1 MMWSRVQALRL
12 KGVRGSIAV
21 VQAFPESLA
30 GRAFRVRGSSS
41 LTGNSL
47 LGALT
52 RTVGQAESP
61 RARRRAARSEAAVP
75 PEQLAGRARRRE
87 RERTV
92 TAKKRHRRRDGDDF
106 DDMPAPGDAAK
117 LGVGMRVTPEPARAP
132 GWLARRLP
140 VALRRP
146 GSWQHDADA

>member
-1 MMWSRVQALRL
+1 MGGGLCEPPQKKAKIEPDSAGKPKPVDKDDFEAD
-12 KGVRGSIAV
+12 SE
-21 VQAFPESLA
+21 ES
-30 GRAFRVRGSSS
+30 
-41 LTGNSL
+41 
-47 LGALT
+47 
-52 RTVGQAESP
+52 
-61 RARRRAARSEAAVP
+61 
-75 PEQLAGRARRRE
+75 
-87 RERTV
+87 
-92 TAKKRHRRRDGDDF
+92 DGDDF